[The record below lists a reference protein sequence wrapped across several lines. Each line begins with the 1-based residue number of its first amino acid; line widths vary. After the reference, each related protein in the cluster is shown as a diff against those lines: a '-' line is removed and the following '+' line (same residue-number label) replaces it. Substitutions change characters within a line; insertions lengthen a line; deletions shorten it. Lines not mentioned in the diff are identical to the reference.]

1 LEKLLSEPKYTN
13 ALIKETSPYL
23 LQHAHNP
30 VNWFP
35 WGNEALAKARDEN
48 KAILLSIGYSACHWC
63 HVMEHESFENEEI
76 AKLMNE
82 NFVNIKV
89 DREERPDLDQIYMN
103 AVQMM
108 TGHGGWPMTMFLT
121 PDAVPFY
128 GGTYFPPTDRYNM
141 PGFPRILLSVAEA
154 YRSQPDQVIHTATTM
169 LGELRRVGI
178 AEPSNEILTTELL
191 DGAYRRVASNYDATN
206 GGFGGAPKFPP
217 SMTLEFFL
225 HIHHRTRSAQ
235 PLEIVQH
242 TCRQI
247 AAGGIYDHLG
257 GGFHRYS
264 VDAHWLVPHF
274 EKMLYDNALL
284 SRLYLHV
291 YQVTGDQE
299 ARRVAEE
306 TLDYVMR
313 EMTDSNGGFYSTQD
327 ADSEGEEGKF
337 FAWSRKEIID
347 ALGAQ
352 DGDLFCKYF
361 NVTEEGNFE
370 GHSILNVTAPI
381 EDVAKTFGVE
391 IGRLSEVIERGRRAL
406 FAIRERRVKPGR
418 DEKILTAWNGL
429 MLSSFAEASAILDR
443 EDYKKTAEGNAQ
455 FVLSHLQRNHLLLR
469 TYRNG
474 EAKLNGYLEDYACFL
489 DGLICLYEAT
499 GQLRWLE
506 EALSL
511 TETMI
516 EQFWDEVNG
525 GFFFTGKS
533 HEELIVRSKDF
544 VDNATPSGN
553 SVAVLVLL
561 KLAEFTGN
569 EDYQRRAMTMLRLL
583 ANQMRRYPSA
593 FGYALCGLDFY
604 LSTPK
609 EIALVGNPDDDSM
622 KALLKAL
629 WRTYLPNRVIS
640 SCTSNWEKAAQLI
653 PFLRERQPK
662 DGTSTAYFCE
672 GYTCQI
678 PSKTGEELLKQ
689 LSTRE

>member
-1 LEKLLSEPKYTN
+1 VSETKHTN
-13 ALIKETSPYL
+13 ELIHETSPYL
-23 LQHAHNP
+23 LHHAHNP

-225 HIHHRTRSAQ
+225 HIHHRTRSAE

-242 TCRQI
+242 TCRQM

-274 EKMLYDNALL
+274 EKMLYDNAQLAT
-284 SRLYLHV
+284 LYLHGWQAFGDAE
-291 YQVTGDQE
+291 YRQVC
-299 ARRVAEE
+299 EE
-306 TLDYVMR
+306 TLDYLLR
-313 EMTDSNGGFYSTQD
+313 EMRDPPGGFHSAQD
-327 ADSEGEEGKF
+327 ADSEREEGKF
-337 FAWSRKEIID
+337 FVWTADEIRA
-347 ALGAQ
+347 ALGPDA
-352 DGDLFCKYF
+352 DTALAYWGVDR
-361 NVTEEGNFE
+361 GSNFE
-370 GHSILNVTAPI
+370 GSKSILWVPDESAPEKI
-381 EDVAKTFGVE
+381 AKA
-391 IGRLSEVIERGRRAL
+391 RAKL
-406 FAIRERRVKPGR
+406 YAIREQRVHPACDDKV
-418 DEKILTAWNGL
+418 LAAWNGL
-429 MLSSFAEASAILDR
+429 AARALADAGAALRRADYVAAAMANADVILTEMRDGDGR
-443 EDYKKTAEGNAQ
+443 L
-455 FVLSHLQRNHLLLR
+455 VR
-469 TYRNG
+469 TWKDG
-474 EAKLNGYLEDYACFL
+474 QAKLKAYLEDYAMVAAAL
-489 DGLICLYEAT
+489 VSLYEAT
-499 GQLRWLE
+499 FQRRWLD
-506 EALSL
+506 EARRLADDIL
-511 TETMI
+511 RL
-516 EQFWDEVNG
+516 FWDDAIE
-525 GFFFTGKS
+525 GFYDTGS
-533 HEELIVRSKDF
+533 DHERLIVRPRNLS
-544 VDNATPSGN
+544 DNAVPSGS
-553 SVAVLVLL
+553 SVAIETLLRLKVLTGEARYET
-561 KLAEFTGN
+561 KALAGL
-569 EDYQRRAMTMLRLL
+569 RAMADLMSRHPTG
-583 ANQMRRYPSA
+583 
-593 FGYALCGLDFY
+593 FGRAR
-604 LSTPK
+604 K
-609 EIALVGNPDDDSM
+609 
-622 KALLKAL
+622 
-629 WRTYLPNRVIS
+629 
-640 SCTSNWEKAAQLI
+640 
-653 PFLRERQPK
+653 
-662 DGTSTAYFCE
+662 
-672 GYTCQI
+672 
-678 PSKTGEELLKQ
+678 
-689 LSTRE
+689 STRLNSSH